1 MALRTVRCI
10 VTMEIKIGCFY
21 KKRSVMDGQ
30 QEKIFKPRK
39 RKNREFEI
47 RDIKVFL
54 EHLDKLQTVKRK
66 EM

>member
-1 MALRTVRCI
+1 
-10 VTMEIKIGCFY
+10 
-21 KKRSVMDGQ
+21 MDGQ

-39 RKNREFEI
+39 RKNRGVEI

>member
-1 MALRTVRCI
+1 
-10 VTMEIKIGCFY
+10 
-21 KKRSVMDGQ
+21 MDN
-30 QEKIFKPRK
+30 K
-39 RKNREFEI
+39 RKYSNLARGRIGVFEI

>member
-1 MALRTVRCI
+1 
-10 VTMEIKIGCFY
+10 MEIKIGCFC

-39 RKNREFEI
+39 RKNRGFEI